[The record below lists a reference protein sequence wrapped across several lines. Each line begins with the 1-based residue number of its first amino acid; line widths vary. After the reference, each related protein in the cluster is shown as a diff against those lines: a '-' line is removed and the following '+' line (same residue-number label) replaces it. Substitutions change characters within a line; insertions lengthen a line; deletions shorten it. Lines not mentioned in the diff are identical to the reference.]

1 MKEERQRKGFRFKKK
16 IKPKLKKDDIT
27 VVNAESSRK
36 AVVATAVGNAMEWF
50 DFGIYSYLA
59 ATIGQVF
66 FPEASGTMQL
76 VYSFATFA
84 VAFIVRPIGGIF
96 FGMLGDRMGR
106 KKILAMTL
114 ILMAIAT
121 LSIGLIPGYAAIG
134 STATV
139 LLLVARLVQG
149 FSTGGEYAG
158 AMTFIAESTPDKKR
172 GFMSSGLE
180 VGTLVGYIAGAGLV
194 TALTYILGQET
205 MLEWGWRIPFFIAA
219 PIGLIGFYLRNKLEE
234 TPAFE
239 AMESEKSEDKEDDY
253 ASVKDILQ
261 FHWKPILIGMIIVFF
276 YNVVNYT
283 VLSYMPSH
291 LTAVLGY
298 GEAEGLLL
306 IVIVM
311 VIMIPIVLLMG
322 YFSDRIGAKK
332 IIQGGLIGLVL
343 LSVPSF
349 LLIGSGNTLLVFLG
363 LMILA
368 VFSSSFQGTMPSLL
382 PSLFF
387 TKVRNGALAITYNIS
402 ASLFGGTTP
411 LIVSWLISQ
420 TNNRLVPAYYVIFAS
435 IIGIIVVTWF
445 IKETS
450 GKSLRGSPPVVE
462 EHHEIKKI
470 LEKPEEALWWHEE
483 KKEIEERK
491 EEFNDNN

>member
-1 MKEERQRKGFRFKKK
+1 MTDDKSNKSRKLKRKS
-16 IKPKLKKDDIT
+16 KPKLKKDDIT
-27 VVNAESSRK
+27 VVDSKSARK
-36 AVVATAVGNAMEWF
+36 AVVATAVGNGMEWF

-66 FPEASGTMQL
+66 FPEASGPMQL

-96 FGMLGDRMGR
+96 FGMLGDRLGR
-106 KKILAMTL
+106 KKVLAITL
-114 ILMAIAT
+114 IMMALAT
-121 LSIGLIPGYAAIG
+121 LSIGLIPSYASIGY
-134 STATV
+134 TATM
-139 LLLVARLVQG
+139 LLLIARLVQG
-149 FSTGGEYAG
+149 FSTGGEYSG

-194 TALTYILGQET
+194 TLLTYILGEDT
-205 MLEWGWRIPFFIAA
+205 MLEWGWRVPFFLSA
-219 PIGLIGFYLRNKLEE
+219 PIGLIGFYLRNNLEE

-239 AMESEKSEDKEDDY
+239 AMEENKSEDDDY

-261 FHWKPILIGMIIVFF
+261 YHWRAILIGIFVVFF

-283 VLSYMPSH
+283 LLSYMPSH
-291 LTAVLGY
+291 LTAILGY

-311 VIMIPIVLLMG
+311 VIMVPIVLLMG
-322 YFSDRIGAKK
+322 FFSDRIGAKR

-343 LSVPSF
+343 LTIPSF
-349 LLIGSGNTLLVFLG
+349 MLIGSGSTILVFLG

-368 VFSSSFQGTMPSLL
+368 VFSSSFQGTMPALL

-387 TKVRNGALAITYNIS
+387 TNVRNGALAITYNIS
-402 ASLFGGTTP
+402 ASFFGGTTP
-411 LIVSWLISQ
+411 LIVSWLISK
-420 TNNRLVPAYYVIFAS
+420 TANRMVPAYYVIFAS
-435 IIGIIVVTWF
+435 IIGIIVVTIF
-445 IKETS
+445 LKDTS
-450 GKSLRGSPPVVE
+450 GKALRGSPPAVE
-462 EHHEIKKI
+462 EKAEIKEI
-470 LEKPEEALWWHEE
+470 LEEPEEALWWHDE
-483 KKEIEERK
+483 KKEIEERIEDSSDEQK
-491 EEFNDNN
+491 

>member
-1 MKEERQRKGFRFKKK
+1 MEEKKKKGRFKKK
-16 IKPKLKKDDIT
+16 TKLKLKKDDIT
-27 VVNAESSRK
+27 VVDAESSRR
-36 AVVATAVGNAMEWF
+36 AVMATAAGNAMEWF

-84 VAFIVRPIGGIF
+84 IAFLVRPIGGVF
-96 FGMLGDRMGR
+96 FGMLGDRFGR
-106 KKILAMTL
+106 KNILSITL
-114 ILMAIAT
+114 IIMAIST
-121 LSIGLIPGYAAIG
+121 LSIGLIPSYAAIG

-139 LLLVARLVQG
+139 LLLFARLAQG
-149 FSTGGEYAG
+149 FSTGGEYAS
-158 AMTFIAESTPDKKR
+158 AMTYIAESTPDKKR

-180 VGTLVGYIAGAGLV
+180 VGTLTGYIAGAGLV
-194 TALTYILGQET
+194 TLLTYILGEET
-205 MLEWGWRIPFFIAA
+205 MLAWGWRIPFIIAA
-219 PIGLIGFYLRNKLEE
+219 PLGLIGFYLRNKLDEA
-234 TPAFE
+234 PVYE
-239 AMESEKSEDKEDDY
+239 AMESDKPEEEENEY
-253 ASVKDILQ
+253 ASIKDILQ
-261 FHWKPILIGMIIVFF
+261 FHLKPILTGMMVVFF

-291 LTAVLGY
+291 LTAVLDY

-332 IIQGGLIGLVL
+332 IIQGGLIGLIL
-343 LSVPSF
+343 LSIPSF
-349 LLIGSGNTLLVFLG
+349 LLIGSGNTILVFIG
-363 LMILA
+363 LMFLA
-368 VFSSSFQGTMPSLL
+368 VFSSSFQGTMPSVL

-387 TKVRNGALAITYNIS
+387 TNVRNGALAITYNIS

-420 TNNRLVPAYYVIFAS
+420 THDRMVPAYYLVFSS
-435 IIGIIVVTWF
+435 IVGILVVTWF
-445 IKETS
+445 VKETS
-450 GKSLRGSPPVVE
+450 GRALRGSPPVVE
-462 EHHEIKKI
+462 ERHEIKGI
-470 LEKPEEALWWHEE
+470 LENPEEALWWHEE
-483 KKEIEERK
+483 ENEINEKREEL
-491 EEFNDNN
+491 NGQS